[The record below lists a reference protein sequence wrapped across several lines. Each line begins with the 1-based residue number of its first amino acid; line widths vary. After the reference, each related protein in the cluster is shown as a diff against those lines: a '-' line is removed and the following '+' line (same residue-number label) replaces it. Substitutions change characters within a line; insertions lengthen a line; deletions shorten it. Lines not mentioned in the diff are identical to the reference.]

1 MSRQIFSDPQR
12 KRWKR
17 LRRIIDVTA
26 IVSTLV
32 LVAFFLNVVRRE
44 QLPELLF
51 PTQKRNYKALQERQH
66 PDQKKLQRPA
76 RRKSNRKPVDIPLN
90 SGEGLRAAYY
100 VDDDPASYASLKAH
114 IHQIDILFPVWLH
127 AFDPTG
133 NLMASTPFFPVS
145 NYRVVDD
152 KGVVHGVD
160 PQNKVHDVI
169 AAAKEDTE
177 IVPLISNLN
186 AVEGDW
192 QPVIGQMLMD
202 PQARLNLRT
211 QLGKFLA
218 ASPWI
223 LKKFPTKPNPAT
235 LRLSASFTPISTPAI
250 FASMSTRRPA
260 RPTTN

>member
-17 LRRIIDVTA
+17 LRRILDVTA
-26 IVSTLV
+26 IVSTIV
-32 LVAFFLNVVRRE
+32 LVAFFLNVLRRE

-51 PTQKRNYKALQERQH
+51 PAQKRNYKALQERQRTE
-66 PDQKKLQRPA
+66 QKNRPARPA

-152 KGVVHGVD
+152 NGTVHGVD

-169 AAAKEDTE
+169 AAAREDTE

-218 ASPWI
+218 A
-223 LKKFPTKPNPAT
+223 NPAS
-235 LRLSASFTPISTPAI
+235 RLTSKRSPMKPSPAI
-250 FASMSTRRPA
+250 
-260 RPTTN
+260 